1 MANKRRLTEFET
13 VALTDECSARV
24 QSKLRHKLKDP
35 GSFTIPLEI
44 EKHEVGR
51 AFVQAANLGALKP
64 TTITLQLADRPL
76 AVSEGIIKDMLVRV
90 GKFIFPADSII
101 LDYVDDEEVLI
112 VFGRPFFATG
122 GALIDMREG
131 NLKMRVHDEEITF
144 NIHKALNLPKHY
156 KDLCMI
162 SVVESKLIE
171 QGHYVEPTGMEKKIE
186 LEEVVLRAERVKVKE
201 KRVRMEREEPLRVH

>member
-44 EKHEVGR
+44 EKHE
-51 AFVQAANLGALKP
+51 
-64 TTITLQLADRPL
+64 LADRPL